1 MINEKIVAFHDQ
13 LQDLISEHAT
23 EELSHGTLIQ
33 ELMSLSVSNAYI
45 LAEDTDH
52 GVWTSRYIIIDALK
66 KRKEIEDELISGG
79 ELH

>member
-1 MINEKIVAFHDQ
+1 MNEKLTAFHDQ
-13 LQDLISEHAT
+13 LQDLIEEYAT

-45 LAEDTDH
+45 FAEDTDQ
-52 GVWTSRYIIIDALK
+52 VDWTIRYIKKEALK
-66 KRKEIEDELISGG
+66 KRKEMEDELTYGG

>member
-1 MINEKIVAFHDQ
+1 MNEKLTAFHDQ
-13 LQDLISEHAT
+13 LQDLIEEYAT

-45 LAEDTDH
+45 FAEDTDQ
-52 GVWTSRYIIIDALK
+52 VDWTIRYIKKEALK
-66 KRKEIEDELISGG
+66 KRKEMEDELIYGG

>member
-1 MINEKIVAFHDQ
+1 MNEKIVAFHDH

-23 EELSHGTLIQ
+23 EELPHSILIQ

-45 LAEDTDH
+45 FAEDTDQ
-52 GVWTSRYIIIDALK
+52 VDWTIRYIKKEALK
-66 KRKEIEDELISGG
+66 KRKEIEDALISGG

>member
-1 MINEKIVAFHDQ
+1 MNEKIVAFHDH

-23 EELSHGTLIQ
+23 EELPHSILIQ
-33 ELMSLSVSNAYI
+33 ELISLSVSNAYI
-45 LAEDTDH
+45 FAEDTDQ
-52 GVWTSRYIIIDALK
+52 VDWTIRYIKKEALK

>member
-1 MINEKIVAFHDQ
+1 MDEKLTAFHDQ
-13 LQDLISEHAT
+13 LQDLIEEYAT

-45 LAEDTDH
+45 FAEDTDQ
-52 GVWTSRYIIIDALK
+52 VDWTIRYIKKEALK
-66 KRKEIEDELISGG
+66 KRKEMEDELTYGG

>member
-1 MINEKIVAFHDQ
+1 MDEKLTAFHDQ
-13 LQDLISEHAT
+13 LQDLIEEYAT

-45 LAEDTDH
+45 FAEDTDQ
-52 GVWTSRYIIIDALK
+52 VDWTIRYIKKEALK
-66 KRKEIEDELISGG
+66 KRKEIEDALISGG

>member
-1 MINEKIVAFHDQ
+1 VNEKLTAFHDQ
-13 LQDLISEHAT
+13 LQDLIEEYAT

-45 LAEDTDH
+45 FAEDTDQ
-52 GVWTSRYIIIDALK
+52 VDWTIRYIKKEALK

>member
-45 LAEDTDH
+45 FAEDTDQ
-52 GVWTSRYIIIDALK
+52 VDWTIRYIKKEALK

>member
-1 MINEKIVAFHDQ
+1 MNEKLTAFHDQ
-13 LQDLISEHAT
+13 LQDLIEEYAT

-45 LAEDTDH
+45 FAEDTEQVDWA
-52 GVWTSRYIIIDALK
+52 VRYIKKEALK
-66 KRKEIEDELISGG
+66 KRKEMEDELTYGG

>member
-1 MINEKIVAFHDQ
+1 MNEKITAFHDQ

-23 EELSHGTLIQ
+23 EELPHGTLIQ

-45 LAEDTDH
+45 FAEDTDQ
-52 GVWTSRYIIIDALK
+52 VDWTIRYIKKEALK
-66 KRKEIEDELISGG
+66 KRKEMEDELTYGG

>member
-1 MINEKIVAFHDQ
+1 MNEKLTAFHDQ
-13 LQDLISEHAT
+13 LQDLIEEYAT

-45 LAEDTDH
+45 FAENTDQ
-52 GVWTSRYIIIDALK
+52 VDWTVRYIKKEALK
-66 KRKEIEDELISGG
+66 KRKEIEDALISGG

>member
-1 MINEKIVAFHDQ
+1 MDEKLTAFHDQ
-13 LQDLISEHAT
+13 LQDLIEEYAT

-45 LAEDTDH
+45 FAEDTDQ
-52 GVWTSRYIIIDALK
+52 VDWTIRYIKKEALK

>member
-1 MINEKIVAFHDQ
+1 VNEKLTAFHDQ
-13 LQDLISEHAT
+13 LQDLIEEYAT

-45 LAEDTDH
+45 FAEDTDQ
-52 GVWTSRYIIIDALK
+52 VDWTIRYIKKEALK
-66 KRKEIEDELISGG
+66 KRKEMEDELTYGG

>member
-1 MINEKIVAFHDQ
+1 VNEKLTAFHDQ
-13 LQDLISEHAT
+13 LQDLIEEYAT

-45 LAEDTDH
+45 FAKDTDQ
-52 GVWTSRYIIIDALK
+52 VDWTIRYIKKEALK
-66 KRKEIEDELISGG
+66 KRKEMEDELIYGG

>member
-1 MINEKIVAFHDQ
+1 MNEKLTAFHDQ
-13 LQDLISEHAT
+13 LQDLIEEYAT

-45 LAEDTDH
+45 FAEDTDQ
-52 GVWTSRYIIIDALK
+52 VDWTIRYIKKEALK